1 MKARKQWMY
10 GFEIFKRAREMGWTS
25 GRCQGFKHMVGG
37 AREKCRAA
45 GGDVM
50 LKQYCTP
57 GKRKAG
63 QNTVLRMFLLAESLA
78 CICRVQEL
86 GCKTSWKGIKSQ
98 LRQTTFRSKKW
109 QVEEDP
115 HCAMQD
121 SKSSVVGLGRWFL
134 SSGEVRHPW
143 DLLNSL

>member
-1 MKARKQWMY
+1 
-10 GFEIFKRAREMGWTS
+10 MGLKSLKEPERWA
-25 GRCQGFKHMVGG
+25 GHQERCQGFKHMVEE

-86 GCKTSWKGIKSQ
+86 GCKTSWKGIKSH

-109 QVEEDP
+109 QVEKDP

>member
-1 MKARKQWMY
+1 MKARKQWIC
-10 GFEIFKRAREMGWTS
+10 GFVTFARAGEMGWTP
-25 GRCQGFKHMVGG
+25 GRCQGFKHMVGE
-37 AREKCRAA
+37 AREMWRAA

-57 GKRKAG
+57 GERNAG
-63 QNTVLRMFLLAESLA
+63 QNTVLRMLLLAESLA
-78 CICRVQEL
+78 CICKVREL
-86 GCKTSWKGIKSQ
+86 GCKTARKGIKSQ
-98 LRQTTFRSKKW
+98 IRQTTSRSKKW
-109 QVEEDP
+109 QVEEGP